1 MTQNFSEELQQMYRN
16 ILLQQHNIA
25 YASMIAAFSAAAENS
40 ELLTKSGSTSFL
52 LDVDIP
58 REDIECDVEIVMV
71 KTLRD
76 NLKKLETNL
85 NGLHGKKFGFREVI
99 EMVSARQAYP
109 LSPGT
114 NLIKR
119 SRLSSFGSGL
129 QMLPMLPTLPKDCG
143 NQSKKSKTAD
153 DTATTLDES
162 NASSHEGN
170 LTIDWN
176 NAATSSP
183 AVTAKTPEGKT
194 DRKETV
200 EASDDPASANYKPS
214 KLRLE
219 RMRNITK
226 KKPKFNIE
234 NLDLTYH
241 SNMARHFPGSEHRTG
256 DQQVR
261 RDKNTLAA
269 RISRTK
275 NKAYER
281 MLETQSVETTSK
293 NINMKRQIACM
304 QVYANELMKAN
315 GFPDSNLNQMWE
327 ANIRDILCAS
337 E

>member
-1 MTQNFSEELQQMYRN
+1 MTQNFSEELQQMYRK

-40 ELLTKSGSTSFL
+40 ELLTQPGSTSFL

-85 NGLHGKKFGFREVI
+85 NGLRGKKFGFREVI

-114 NLIKR
+114 SLIKR
-119 SRLSSFGSGL
+119 SRTSSFGSGL
-129 QMLPMLPTLPKDCG
+129 QMLPMLPNLPKDCG
-143 NQSKKSKTAD
+143 SQPKKLKTAD

-162 NASSHEGN
+162 NASSNEEN

-176 NAATSSP
+176 DAATSSP
-183 AVTAKTPEGKT
+183 AITAKKPEDKPKNGAV
-194 DRKETV
+194 D
-200 EASDDPASANYKPS
+200 ASDDPASAGYKPS

-241 SNMARHFPGSEHRTG
+241 SNMARNFPGSEHRTG
-256 DQQVR
+256 EQQVR

-275 NKAYER
+275 NKAYEQ
-281 MLETQSVETTSK
+281 MLETQSVETTSQ

-327 ANIRDILCAS
+327 ANIRDILCKS